1 MFPLF
6 VMDTLR
12 DTPGLPG
19 LFLACVFSAALSTIS
34 SGLNSLS
41 AVFLE
46 DVLKCFFLKNLT
58 ERWEAWLSKLLCSS
72 QFCRINN
79 LE

>member
-1 MFPLF
+1 MLYNHKLFPLF

-12 DTPGLPG
+12 KSPGLPG

-46 DVLKCFFLKNLT
+46 DVIKGFIKKDIT
-58 ERWEAWLSKLLCSS
+58 EKKAALFSKLLC
-72 QFCRINN
+72 QFS
-79 LE
+79 